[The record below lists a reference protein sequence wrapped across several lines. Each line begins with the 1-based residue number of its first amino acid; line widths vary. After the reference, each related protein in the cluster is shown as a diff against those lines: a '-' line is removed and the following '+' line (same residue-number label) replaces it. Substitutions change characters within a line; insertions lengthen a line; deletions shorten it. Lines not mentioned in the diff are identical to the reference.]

1 MTTVAAPAPALPA
14 APAGDFWVFAYGSLM
29 WRPGFPYV
37 RSTPAVLRGYHR
49 AFCIYSHHYRGTRE
63 RPGIVLGL
71 DRGGACRGRAFRVAA
86 ADGQAV
92 IRYLHDREMVGGVYV
107 PRWLPVEIE
116 GRRQRALAY
125 VADRRHESY
134 AGKLDACDLVRL
146 IRQGRGRSGS
156 CRHYLEETVRHLDE
170 LGIRESEL
178 HRLLQLVEQ
187 AETEAAAVA
196 APATEATARGAA
208 PPE

>member
-1 MTTVAAPAPALPA
+1 MPEAPAQ
-14 APAGDFWVFAYGSLM
+14 DFWVFAYGSLM
-29 WRPGFPYV
+29 WRPGFAYL
-37 RSTPAVLRGYHR
+37 RSVPAVLRGYHR

-86 ADGQAV
+86 AEGESV
-92 IRYLHDREMVGGVYV
+92 IRYLHEREMVTAVYV
-107 PRWLPVEIE
+107 ARWLPVEIE
-116 GRRQRALAY
+116 GRRQPALAY
-125 VADRRHESY
+125 VADRRHPSY

-146 IRQGRGRSGS
+146 IRQGRGQSGS

-178 HRLLQLVEQ
+178 HRLLQLVGQ
-187 AETEAAAVA
+187 AEAEAAAVA
-196 APATEATARGAA
+196 VPATGSAG
-208 PPE
+208 